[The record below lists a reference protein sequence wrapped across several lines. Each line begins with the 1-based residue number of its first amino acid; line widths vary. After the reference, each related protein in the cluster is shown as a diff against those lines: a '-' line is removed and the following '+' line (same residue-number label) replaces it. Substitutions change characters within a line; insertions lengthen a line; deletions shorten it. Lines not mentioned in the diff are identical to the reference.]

1 MAHPALNGASRRHH
15 SLRRRLL
22 LLLLV
27 PLSLIGLLAMLD
39 AYLDARDTANE
50 ISDRVLSGSALAIA
64 ERVIVGA
71 DGNLEVD
78 VPYVALE
85 MLTSAAQDRVFY
97 RVEGPDGL
105 FITGYEQLPVPDEP
119 YRKTIGNRARFSDA
133 AFRGDAIRLA
143 LFDGAVSTGKRSIVY
158 RVVVA
163 ETTNARQTLAR
174 DILIRTAVRQA
185 LLVGIAAVIVWI
197 GVTRALRPLQRL
209 EEAIGRRSLDD
220 LRPIEHEVPSE
231 VEQLVVSIN
240 GFMSRLGGALGALR
254 HFTGNAS
261 HQLRTPLTVI
271 RTQLEL
277 TRRAQSDDAASAA
290 LQVADDAVSHAERTL
305 AQLLLLARVDEASA
319 DRLSDANFDL
329 SGEAQKITAGYL
341 VKSRS
346 RNVDLGFESPAAPV
360 EIRGDAMLLGELLR
374 NLIENVIAYAGEGVT
389 ATVRVGREGKTAF
402 LEVED
407 DGVGIAPADRA
418 KAMERFVRLST
429 TDQAGAGLGLSIVSE
444 IAALFGA
451 TVVMNIAAGGKGL
464 SVRVSF
470 PQP

>member
-1 MAHPALNGASRRHH
+1 
-15 SLRRRLL
+15 
-22 LLLLV
+22 
-27 PLSLIGLLAMLD
+27 
-39 AYLDARDTANE
+39 
-50 ISDRVLSGSALAIA
+50 
-64 ERVIVGA
+64 
-71 DGNLEVD
+71 
-78 VPYVALE
+78 
-85 MLTSAAQDRVFY
+85 
-97 RVEGPDGL
+97 
-105 FITGYEQLPVPDEP
+105 
-119 YRKTIGNRARFSDA
+119 
-133 AFRGDAIRLA
+133 
-143 LFDGAVSTGKRSIVY
+143 
-158 RVVVA
+158 
-163 ETTNARQTLAR
+163 
-174 DILIRTAVRQA
+174 
-185 LLVGIAAVIVWI
+185 
-197 GVTRALRPLQRL
+197 
-209 EEAIGRRSLDD
+209 
-220 LRPIEHEVPSE
+220 
-231 VEQLVVSIN
+231 
-240 GFMSRLGGALGALR
+240 LR

-277 TRRAQSDDAASAA
+277 TRRAQSDDVASAA
-290 LQVADDAVSHAERTL
+290 IQVADDAVSHAERTL

-418 KAMERFVRLST
+418 KALERFVRLST
-429 TDQAGAGLGLSIVSE
+429 ADQAGAGLGLSIVSE